1 VAQPATWGPA
11 EDDPTGRPGGAQL
24 RAETMRTGISQRLS
38 FLDRYLTVWI
48 FLAMG
53 VGVWLGYAAPAFGD
67 WLGSFRP
74 AGTQTSIPIAIGLI
88 LMMYPP
94 LAKVKYEELGDVFR
108 DWKVLGLSLIQNWI
122 VGPLLMFLLAIAFL
136 HNQPE
141 FMIGL
146 IMIGLARCIA
156 MVIVWNDLARGN
168 CEYCAGLVAFNSIFQ
183 VLFYSVFAWFF
194 VTKLPPLLGLT
205 GAVVN
210 ITIRQVAAS
219 VFIYLGIPF
228 IAGLLTRL
236 VLIRLKGKEWYQ
248 ARFIPRLSPLTLAA
262 LLFTIVVMF
271 SLQGE
276 KIIRQPGQVFL
287 IAVPLLIYFAVM
299 FLVSF
304 WLSRKAG
311 ADYSK
316 SATLSFT
323 AASNNFELAI
333 AVAVG
338 VFGINHGAAFAAV
351 IGPLVEV
358 PVLIGLVN
366 AALYFRRKLIFREA
380 AKN

>member
-1 VAQPATWGPA
+1 MTP
-11 EDDPTGRPGGAQL
+11 PGA
-24 RAETMRTGISQRLS
+24 R
-38 FLDRYLTVWI
+38 
-48 FLAMG
+48 
-53 VGVWLGYAAPAFGD
+53 AAP
-67 WLGSFRP
+67 S
-74 AGTQTSIPIAIGLI
+74 S
-88 LMMYPP
+88 
-94 LAKVKYEELGDVFR
+94 EL
-108 DWKVLGLSLIQNWI
+108 
-122 VGPLLMFLLAIAFL
+122 
-136 HNQPE
+136 
-141 FMIGL
+141 
-146 IMIGLARCIA
+146 
-156 MVIVWNDLARGN
+156 
-168 CEYCAGLVAFNSIFQ
+168 
-183 VLFYSVFAWFF
+183 
-194 VTKLPPLLGLT
+194 
-205 GAVVN
+205 
-210 ITIRQVAAS
+210 
-219 VFIYLGIPF
+219 
-228 IAGLLTRL
+228 
-236 VLIRLKGKEWYQ
+236 KEWYQ
-248 ARFIPRLSPLTLAA
+248 ARFIPILSPLTLAA

-287 IAVPLLIYFAVM
+287 IAVPLLIYFVVM